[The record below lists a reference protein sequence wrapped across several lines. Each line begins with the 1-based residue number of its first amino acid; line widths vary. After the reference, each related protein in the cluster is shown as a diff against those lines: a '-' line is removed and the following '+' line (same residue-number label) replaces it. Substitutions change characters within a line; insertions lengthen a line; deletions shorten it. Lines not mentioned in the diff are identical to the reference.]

1 MSAQTLTRAVA
12 LTRVLGQSGRHYLVE
27 RILQDKPG
35 NQGRVYLATS
45 GDHKYVLKS
54 VAPRD
59 FKYFKDMF
67 DDLRSSPYLRVSVD
81 ACPDESVFVYKYLRD
96 HLLSFVQNEVPL
108 PITKRILRDALRGIT
123 TLHGKGIIHTDIK
136 ANNILIE
143 WKDQGGEITVEQV
156 QVADIEDA
164 AYVPKDCVIK
174 GRQVGNWM
182 WRSPEAHAS
191 AEVHTPSD
199 MFSFG
204 LVLTTHPSSGES
216 QSTCL
221 FSDICEP
228 LTWLENSGPGI
239 QSMSETGNCESPS
252 GVHIHH
258 PYDKIL
264 EVRVDVLPQCKRSS
278 WIVRIEVRRYHCNKL
293 SPGTIAKVPN
303 QTVYTSRSEKVF
315 ATAKVLHNYRRY
327 INGTL
332 RVHPV
337 HAS

>member
-1 MSAQTLTRAVA
+1 MSAQTLTRTAA
-12 LTRVLGQSGRHYLVE
+12 LRRVLGQSGRRYLVE

-59 FKYFKDMF
+59 FFYFKDMF
-67 DDLRSSPYLRVSVD
+67 DDLRSSPNLRVSDD

-108 PITKRILRDALRGIT
+108 PITKRILRDSLRGIAA
-123 TLHGKGIIHTDIK
+123 LHSKGIVHTDIK

-204 LVLTTHPSSGES
+204 LVCIYAITKRVVLAVDEEEIPEGIELLDIVLERQLSY
-216 QSTCL
+216 
-221 FSDICEP
+221 FSD
-228 LTWLENSGPGI
+228 LEGI
-239 QSMSETGNCESPS
+239 DGLIRYLGDSPWAQLIAM
-252 GVHIHH
+252 VAADFNADNPRRPFALWQDID
-258 PYDKIL
+258 PDFKDL
-264 EVRVDVLPQCKRSS
+264 
-278 WIVRIEVRRYHCNKL
+278 IVRMMNVDPTRRLTANEALAHEWF
-293 SPGTIAKVPN
+293 SDVP
-303 QTVYTSRSEKVF
+303 
-315 ATAKVLHNYRRY
+315 
-327 INGTL
+327 
-332 RVHPV
+332 
-337 HAS
+337 